1 MGLRLDLS
9 KTFQRRL
16 RFGLVDEVTKSQ
28 PQHPHLPH
36 FCFFFS
42 DQVGA

>member
-9 KTFQRRL
+9 KTFQR

-28 PQHPHLPH
+28 PQHPHVPRLR
-36 FCFFFS
+36 FFFRPS
-42 DQVGA
+42 G